1 MTISL
6 FLPLEGG
13 GNSRGFARRVGVVP
27 LRQQGTTPSRAAQ
40 RCASLASPLKG
51 EEQK

>member
-1 MTISL
+1 MTISP

-13 GNSRGFARRVGVVP
+13 GDARGFARRAGAVP
-27 LRQQGTTPSRAAQ
+27 LRQQGTTPTRAAQ

-51 EEQK
+51 QEQK